1 MQYFTTKITLPNRSA
16 SRASMAWRDAR
27 RRRQMTECVLCH
39 AQSVNKMQ
47 IIPQTHSVWV
57 CVCVCV
63 WLSHETTR
71 KWRKLWSL
79 TKIDCHEI
87 RQFTFYFEAVCR
99 DCVVAMFYSVPTFFC
114 HIAWRAHIAA
124 KDFRTQSQY
133 ASLAISTITT
143 IWEMAGNE
151 KKINALNAS
160 KMVRQERSGKHRAAK
175 KVGQIVWD
183 NNYGCKLFTLPF
195 IHAIL
200 RLWPQT
206 VL

>member
-1 MQYFTTKITLPNRSA
+1 MQYFTTKITLPTDRH
-16 SRASMAWRDAR
+16 RMAWTWTDAR

-47 IIPQTHSVWV
+47 IIPQTHSMRV
-57 CVCVCV
+57 CVRVCV
-63 WLSHETTR
+63 SHETTR

-87 RQFTFYFEAVCR
+87 CQFTFYFEAVCS
-99 DCVVAMFYSVPTFFC
+99 DCVVAMLLRPYKYFFVTLRDEL
-114 HIAWRAHIAA
+114 ISQQRIFAHNMPVWPFQPLQHSE
-124 KDFRTQSQY
+124 KWQR
-133 ASLAISTITT
+133 
-143 IWEMAGNE
+143 NK

-160 KMVRQERSGKHRAAK
+160 KMVRQERSGKHRANK

-183 NNYGCKLFTLPF
+183 NNYGCKLFSLPF

>member
-1 MQYFTTKITLPNRSA
+1 
-16 SRASMAWRDAR
+16 MAWRDAR

-143 IWEMAGNE
+143 IWGMAVE
-151 KKINALNAS
+151 RKKKLMHWMRAKWFVKREAESIEPQKKWVKLCGITIMAANYSLFHS
-160 KMVRQERSGKHRAAK
+160 FMPSCDCGRRQSCSSPSF
-175 KVGQIVWD
+175 
-183 NNYGCKLFTLPF
+183 YM
-195 IHAIL
+195 
-200 RLWPQT
+200 
-206 VL
+206 